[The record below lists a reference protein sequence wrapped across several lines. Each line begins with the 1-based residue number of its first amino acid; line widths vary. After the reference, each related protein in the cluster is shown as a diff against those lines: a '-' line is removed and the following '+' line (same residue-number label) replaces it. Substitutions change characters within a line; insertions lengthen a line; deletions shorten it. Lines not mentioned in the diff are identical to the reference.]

1 MRNFGLKVNNEV
13 FNEVFDKL
21 FDDFQSWFNIA
32 SFGLI

>member
-1 MRNFGLKVNNEV
+1 MRNFGLVVNDEV
-13 FNEVFDKL
+13 FNAVFDEL